1 MQTVLVLLSLAVSQ
15 ALGAC
20 NPSSG
25 SNLYTG
31 LYIATSIKGVK
42 ELIMKDGVSSNEAD
56 EMLSYMAFRITEENG
71 VYTTKD
77 IFGTGY
83 ERTVNFSLGEEFQN
97 VGSQFEVEGTSIFT
111 ETSPGKWTFVHSDVN
126 GHGKVWKAAF
136 TENDLV
142 WTLNDGEAVIHYRR
156 VADPTGEW
164 KVAAVEGEE
173 LLRNF
178 GMDEATIQ
186 KLMAERYSI
195 TINHVGSGLWE
206 WESFSKVMPSPKL
219 TFRFDEEFE
228 VDFGAVKVKEVCT
241 QNKDGMTCVADMSGV
256 LTTYHLNFFQ
266 SFMIQ
271 IGRWPVARPGRP
283 PSLSSSNDVYNS
295 L

>member
-1 MQTVLVLLSLAVSQ
+1 
-15 ALGAC
+15 
-20 NPSSG
+20 
-25 SNLYTG
+25 
-31 LYIATSIKGVK
+31 
-42 ELIMKDGVSSNEAD
+42 MKDGVSSNEAD

-83 ERTVNFSLGEEFQN
+83 ERTVNFSLGEEFEN

-126 GHGKVWKAAF
+126 GHGKVWKAVF

-241 QNKDGMTCVADMSGV
+241 QNKDGMTCVADMGGV

-271 IGRWPVARPGRP
+271 TGEMTGSSAR
-283 PSLSSSNDVYNS
+283 STAIFVKL
-295 L
+295 